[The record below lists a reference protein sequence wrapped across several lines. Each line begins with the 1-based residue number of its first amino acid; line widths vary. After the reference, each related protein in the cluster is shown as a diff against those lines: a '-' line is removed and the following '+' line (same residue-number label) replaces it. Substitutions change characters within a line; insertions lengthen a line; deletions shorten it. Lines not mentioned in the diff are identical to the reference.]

1 MILMAEDAA
10 GKLHFINPSDNI
22 NPGSGVS

>member
-10 GKLHFINPSDNI
+10 GTLNFVGADSEVLA
-22 NPGSGVS
+22 GSRVK